1 LLYVTTYSNNEGRE
15 TMQKKFTP
23 MGKIQKRHDALQVQ
37 VDGWR
42 LGELVIGAAD
52 VPKMLNGDEVT
63 IHFVQQRPGREPF
76 IGYAGS
82 ARISRSGKAVNVR
95 IESRFMT
102 VPRKA
107 LEAVV
112 EGKRK
117 SARLSSPTPI
127 IDADE
132 EQAKSIDHDL
142 VRSFA

>member
-1 LLYVTTYSNNEGRE
+1 
-15 TMQKKFTP
+15 MQKKFTP
-23 MGKIQKRHDALQVQ
+23 MGKIQKHHDALQVQ
-37 VDGWR
+37 VDGWT
-42 LGELVIGAAD
+42 LGTLVIAAAD

-63 IHFVQQRPGREPF
+63 IHFVQQRDGREVY
-76 IGYAGS
+76 IGYAGT

-127 IDADE
+127 IDADRVQRE
-132 EQAKSIDHDL
+132 AIDAGL
-142 VRSFA
+142 PRSF

>member
-1 LLYVTTYSNNEGRE
+1 MPFR
-15 TMQKKFTP
+15 P
-23 MGKIQKRHDALQVQ
+23 CGKIQKHHDALQVQ

-63 IHFVQQRPGREPF
+63 IHFVQQRDGREPF

-95 IESRFMT
+95 IESRMMT
-102 VPRKA
+102 APLKA
-107 LEAVV
+107 VQKVISGQQTA
-112 EGKRK
+112 
-117 SARLSSPTPI
+117 ARLSSPAPI

-132 EQAKSIDHDL
+132 RQRERIDADL

>member
-1 LLYVTTYSNNEGRE
+1 MPFR
-15 TMQKKFTP
+15 P
-23 MGKIQKRHDALQVQ
+23 CGKIQKHHDALRVQ

-82 ARISRSGKAVNVR
+82 ARISRSGKAINVK
-95 IESRFMT
+95 IESRMMT
-102 VPRKA
+102 APLKA
-107 LEAVV
+107 VQKVITGQQLA
-112 EGKRK
+112 
-117 SARLSSPTPI
+117 ARLSSPAPI

-132 EQAKSIDHDL
+132 RQRERIDADL